1 MSTVGVM
8 WLAYCIPSISC
19 LPPAPESP
27 VAGSN
32 TPIFTTFSPEAAS
45 ELLWLSL
52 LASLELSAPQAAR
65 LMDIASASMMETNF
79 FIQFILLARS
89 GLLKA
94 SASCRWTY
102 FMQIQY
108 RPQEKIR
115 TKFFLRFSQAFHQ
128 MTIQCNQM
136 CLMHG
141 QID

>member
-1 MSTVGVM
+1 MVSLVLCHHSHWHKYT
-8 WLAYCIPSISC
+8 
-19 LPPAPESP
+19 
-27 VAGSN
+27 
-32 TPIFTTFSPEAAS
+32 

-65 LMDIASASMMETNF
+65 LMDIASASMMETSF

-89 GLLKA
+89 GLLKV
-94 SASCRWTY
+94 SVLCRWMY

-128 MTIQCNQM
+128 MTI
-136 CLMHG
+136 
-141 QID
+141 

>member
-94 SASCRWTY
+94 SAS
-102 FMQIQY
+102 Y
-108 RPQEKIR
+108 R
-115 TKFFLRFSQAFHQ
+115 
-128 MTIQCNQM
+128 
-136 CLMHG
+136 
-141 QID
+141 